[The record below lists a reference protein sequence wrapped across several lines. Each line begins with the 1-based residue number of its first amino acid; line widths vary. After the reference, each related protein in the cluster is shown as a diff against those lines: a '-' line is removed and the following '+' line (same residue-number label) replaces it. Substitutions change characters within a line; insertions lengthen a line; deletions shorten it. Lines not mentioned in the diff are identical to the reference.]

1 MTKTCYDTGNMSK
14 NKFLQTYVSNKVKF
28 HRKAQGLSQEK
39 LSEKAGL
46 GLKYI
51 NYIEN
56 KSHNLRLE
64 TLEKVIAALGMTPE
78 EFFNFNSLEGNPNT
92 DDQLTLK
99 RLNMKIKQLP
109 KNRQKTFIAIF
120 EEIIDNLN

>member
-1 MTKTCYDTGNMSK
+1 MTKKYY
-14 NKFLQTYVSNKVKF
+14 LQKYIADKVRF
-28 HRKAQGLSQEK
+28 HRQAQGLSQEK

-56 KSHNLRLE
+56 REHNVRLS
-64 TLEKVIAALGMTPE
+64 TLEKVIQALEMTPE
-78 EFFNFNSLEGNPNT
+78 EFFNFNSLEGHHREN
-92 DDQLTLK
+92 DQLTLK

-109 KNRQKTFIAIF
+109 KKRQATFIAIF
-120 EEIIDNLN
+120 EDILDNLE